1 MLVDFW
7 SYEDFTIRASLIFIF
22 LENLPTNIL
31 LYLLKE
37 KNCRFQ
43 QYLLLYKKHVTS
55 FFKFVIILS
64 LFILKILSLEEFSLY
79 S

>member
-31 LYLLKE
+31 LYQIGKSIKMDGKKEYIHFLK
-37 KNCRFQ
+37 
-43 QYLLLYKKHVTS
+43 
-55 FFKFVIILS
+55 
-64 LFILKILSLEEFSLY
+64 
-79 S
+79 